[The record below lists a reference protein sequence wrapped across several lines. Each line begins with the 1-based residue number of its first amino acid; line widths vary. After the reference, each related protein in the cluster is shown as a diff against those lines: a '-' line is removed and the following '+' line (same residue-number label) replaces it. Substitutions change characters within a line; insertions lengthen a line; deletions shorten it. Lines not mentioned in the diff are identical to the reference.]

1 MGNMD
6 KNPYLPDKQPYFMG
20 FYPYFMGFP
29 TFPNEN
35 LPHLGVVFLQ
45 QIFQYLLLNQSKSS
59 R

>member
-35 LPHLGVVFLQ
+35 LSHLGCCFFTTNIPVPTT
-45 QIFQYLLLNQSKSS
+45 KSV
-59 R
+59 